1 MTPLSPSSTSLNTYL
16 LQQPTQY
23 LTLNFQCE
31 SSFLVIVVSFLGH
44 VVCGIFVPWLRV
56 KFTPTALET
65 QSLKGPPGESLQFLC
80 SWSCTWRQYLRFN
93 RPRKLCNPSTYRLL
107 LMAPVWGCDGSS
119 AAWPDTYR
127 LALAGVLHAEMLG
140 RQREME
146 TIKVRWAP
154 RPGTTGGRSTCRES
168 LPSHWLVTAITPQ
181 LETLGQSHPTETRIC

>member
-23 LTLNFQCE
+23 HTLNFQCE

-93 RPRKLCNPSTYRLL
+93 RPRKAVQPKHVQI
-107 LMAPVWGCDGSS
+107 AADG
-119 AAWPDTYR
+119 
-127 LALAGVLHAEMLG
+127 AGVGVWWQQCGLARHLQAGAGWRPARRDAGPPKGNGDDKGSLSSKTG
-140 RQREME
+140 YH
-146 TIKVRWAP
+146 RW
-154 RPGTTGGRSTCRES
+154 
-168 LPSHWLVTAITPQ
+168 PQ
-181 LETLGQSHPTETRIC
+181 NLQGISS